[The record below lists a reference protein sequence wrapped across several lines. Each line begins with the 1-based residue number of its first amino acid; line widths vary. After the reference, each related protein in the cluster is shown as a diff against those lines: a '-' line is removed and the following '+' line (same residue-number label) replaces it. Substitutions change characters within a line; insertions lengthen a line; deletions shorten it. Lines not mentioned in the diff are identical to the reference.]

1 MNPKPKL
8 TMWMSET
15 DTNAKKKPWYDIKPI
30 IHPELKPEEAIALK
44 YTIKT
49 IEYYMKKGDYQFV
62 LNRASE
68 KGLYDYVDEIL
79 QMQEILDMD
88 TNIRIDKALY
98 LAAKNGHEDIVLL
111 LLYTD
116 LNNENTM
123 FPNTELLTRE
133 DLLYAIKKSA
143 ERYPDIAI
151 MIQRYYLEEVYM
163 DKNDRASF
171 EYEKWINSV

>member
-1 MNPKPKL
+1 MNTKPKPLL

-15 DTNAKKKPWYDIKPI
+15 DKNIKKKPWYDIKPI
-30 IHPELKPEEAIALK
+30 IHPELKPEEATALK

-79 QMQEILDMD
+79 EMKDPFIKLD
-88 TNIRIDKALY
+88 RALE
-98 LAAKNGHEDIVLL
+98 LAGKNGHEDIVLL

-116 LNNENTM
+116 LNNENTP
-123 FPNTELLTRE
+123 FPTSELLTRD

-143 ERYPDIAI
+143 ERGYADIGI
-151 MIQRYYLEEVYM
+151 MIQRYYLEEVYA
-163 DKNDRASF
+163 DKNDLASL
-171 EYEKWINSV
+171 EYEKWIKSA